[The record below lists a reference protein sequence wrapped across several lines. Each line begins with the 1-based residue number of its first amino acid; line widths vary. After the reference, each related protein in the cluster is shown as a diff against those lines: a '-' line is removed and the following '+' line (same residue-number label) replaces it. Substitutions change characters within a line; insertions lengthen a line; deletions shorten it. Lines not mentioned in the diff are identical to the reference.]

1 MAAKKAQATNG
12 GTGTGTDTTTAST
25 TKKTRGPIDPA
36 TTVYWDD
43 ARKAALLALLYS
55 QPGKLTGTQVAQT
68 LANHPAFVDQQA
80 LFASG
85 DRAIGEKVRQQVM
98 KLAKIAREKGY
109 QEPQLKRTASG
120 HGDID
125 SVFAQAMAAVGTQ
138 QGAQTAPAPA
148 STQTMAATNQGTGL
162 ISGGIPL
169 VPQGVGGLL
178 IPVPSTGT

>member
-12 GTGTGTDTTTAST
+12 GTGTDTTPAAST
-25 TKKTRGPIDPA
+25 TKTRGPKDPA

-43 ARKAALLALLYS
+43 TRKAALLALLYS

-68 LANHPAFVDQQA
+68 LANHPAFIDQQA
-80 LFASG
+80 LFGST
-85 DRAIGEKVRQQVM
+85 DRAVGEKVRQQVV

-120 HGDID
+120 HGNID
-125 SVFAQAMAAVGTQ
+125 AVFAQAMAAVGIGQ
-138 QGAQTAPAPA
+138 PAPVPA
-148 STQTMAATNQGTGL
+148 NVQVQSPGQGTGL
-162 ISGGIPL
+162 IGGGIPL

-178 IPVPSTGT
+178 IPVPNTGT